1 MGIRDIVSTLAEV
14 PALLALKR
22 GLKPLPPDTRDS
34 PAAQVERNAA
44 QHGDCAALV
53 CEGRAWTWSAFNAEA
68 NRYAHALAAAGLKRG
83 DTVCLAM
90 ENRAEFLL
98 LAIAANKLGV
108 IPALINTGLRERSLA
123 HCIRLAKARKCIF
136 GSELAA
142 AIGGV
147 REDLDLR
154 SGQDYYVVPDGAAD
168 ALPDW
173 ALDLC
178 AASADASTDNPPQSA
193 GNTLADTAAYLF
205 TSGTTGLPKAAV
217 FSNRRFLAM
226 AKLAG
231 GVGLRCTPADRIY
244 LCLPLYHGT
253 GFVIGYGASLASGA
267 SVFLRRRFSA
277 RAFLPEVREHRCTR
291 FLYVG
296 EVCRYLGNTPRRPD
310 DADNPLAVAMGNG
323 LRPDVWMDF
332 KQRFGIGRITE
343 FYGAS
348 EGNTAFANLLNKDC
362 TIGMTSG
369 KVALVRYDVDAD
381 AIVRDAHG
389 RCIEV
394 ADGEPGL
401 LLGHINP
408 NAVFEGY
415 TDAAETEKK
424 IVRNAF
430 EQGDAWFNTGDLLR
444 TVDVGFNLGFPHYQF
459 VDRTGD
465 TFRWKSENISTN
477 EVGEILC
484 GFPGVAMCNVYGVE
498 IPGADGRAGM
508 AALHLDAAGG
518 ELDLEAI
525 ARYADRE
532 LPPCARPVF
541 LRVQRELAVTGTF
554 KMVKGD
560 LRREGF
566 DSDAIA
572 DPVYV
577 RLPGEAAYQRL
588 DAALLRAV
596 RAGEVAF

>member
-1 MGIRDIVSTLAEV
+1 MGVRDIVSTLAQV

-22 GLKPLPPDTRDS
+22 GLKPRPLDTRDS

-44 QHGDCAALV
+44 QHGERPALV
-53 CEGRAWTWSAFNAEA
+53 CEGRAWTWSEFNAEA
-68 NRYAHALAAAGLKRG
+68 NRYAHALAACGLGRG
-83 DTVCLAM
+83 DIVSLAM
-90 ENRAEFLL
+90 ENRAEFLV
-98 LAIAANKLGV
+98 LAMAANKLGV
-108 IPALINTGLRERSLA
+108 IPALINTGLRGRPLA
-123 HCIRLAKARKCIF
+123 HCIRLARARKCIF

-142 AIGGV
+142 AIDGV
-147 REDLDLR
+147 RGELDLR
-154 SGQDYYVVPDGAAD
+154 AGEDYCVVPDGAAD
-168 ALPDW
+168 ALPGW
-173 ALDLC
+173 ASDLS
-178 AASADASTDNPPQSA
+178 AASAAAPSGNRPESA
-193 GNTLADTAAYLF
+193 EATLADTAAYLF
-205 TSGTTGLPKAAV
+205 TSGTTGMPKAAV

-226 AKLAG
+226 AALAG
-231 GVGLRCTPADRIY
+231 GVGLRCTPEERIY

-253 GFVIGYGASLASGA
+253 AFVIGYGASIASGA

-296 EVCRYLGNTPRRPD
+296 EVCRYLGNTPRQPD

-369 KVALVRYDVDAD
+369 KVALVRYDADAD
-381 AIVRDAHG
+381 AITRDARG
-389 RCIEV
+389 RCIRV
-394 ADGEPGL
+394 PDGEPGL

-408 NAVFEGY
+408 HAAFEGY

-430 EQGDAWFNTGDLLR
+430 EEGDAWFNTGDLLR
-444 TVDVGFNLGFPHYQF
+444 TVDVGFSLGLPHYQF
-459 VDRTGD
+459 VDRIGD
-465 TFRWKSENISTN
+465 TFRWKSENVSTN

-508 AALHLDAAGG
+508 AALRFGDDAG

-566 DSDAIA
+566 DIGAIA

-577 RLPGEAAYQRL
+577 RLPESAAYQRL
-588 DAALLRAV
+588 DAALLHSIQS
-596 RAGEVAF
+596 GEVAF